1 VDDNRRDDEADI
13 RQKSLRELHDML
25 QRLDPERQ
33 PHEYDHVKSRYTQ
46 LAAMQNEVRDM
57 IGEKPRAY
65 PTALSAL
72 GLIAGVIAVQFGVH
86 ALLSAAADTFH
97 AAWLDTTAVIVAIA
111 NASAFTL
118 VLLFGVSRARRP
130 AVQILALKP
139 FKAAVVAPL
148 LLALSGL
155 MILVSELDNLLR
167 RTAGSPEAFD
177 EAIFSLARGGF
188 AAAVALLIIAP
199 VTEELLFRGLL
210 LSGFARNYG
219 ARPAIL
225 YSALFFAAIH
235 LNPYQFAG
243 VFAAGLLLGWLR
255 IATGSVWP
263 GVIGHCANNAGIMI
277 IMRVN
282 PDIPGVIHTDA
293 VQFQPLWL
301 DILGVALLGAGIV
314 LFRRMSLRANDANPK
329 GWSA

>member
-1 VDDNRRDDEADI
+1 VDDNRRDEERDI

-33 PHEYDHVKSRYTQ
+33 PREYDHVRRRHDQ
-46 LAAMQNEVRDM
+46 LASMQHEVREM
-57 IGEKPRAY
+57 IGDKPRAY
-65 PTALSAL
+65 PTALGAL

-86 ALLSAAADTFH
+86 ALVSAAADTFQ
-97 AAWLDTTAVIVAIA
+97 AAWLDSTAVIVAIA

-118 VLLFGVSRARRP
+118 VLLFGISRSRQP
-130 AVQILALKP
+130 AGRILALKP
-139 FKAAVVAPL
+139 FKAAVVAPV
-148 LLALSGL
+148 LLAMSGL

-167 RTAGSPEAFD
+167 RIAGPPEAFD
-177 EAIFSLARGGF
+177 EAIFSLARGGV

-199 VTEELLFRGLL
+199 LAEELLFRGLL

-219 ARPAIL
+219 SRPAIL

-263 GVIGHCANNAGIMI
+263 GVIGHFANNACIMLI
-277 IMRVN
+277 LRLD

-293 VQFQPLWL
+293 GQFQPLWL
-301 DILGVALLGAGIV
+301 DILGVALLGAGIA
-314 LFRRMSLRANDANPK
+314 LFRRMSLRTGSNPK